1 MEIAAVVV
9 WWSSDFFFIGAVP
22 HSGVGTD
29 WALALGAGGGQVNG
43 EEEERHVVSRRQM

>member
-1 MEIAAVVV
+1 VELG
-9 WWSSDFFFIGAVP
+9 FFFIGAVP